1 MTSAGRS
8 AHGTRHESVLN
19 PWSTIPSAEFI
30 RDQKAQ
36 TDILVYFMLGMA
48 VMIAIVGGLGLM
60 GTMSINVL
68 ERTREI
74 GVMRAVGA
82 SNGDI
87 QGIVIV
93 YALIATLDALG
104 EAARNPAARRAQLRR
119 AAKWG
124 LLALGATA
132 AIVAVGMWAC

>member
-1 MTSAGRS
+1 IG
-8 AHGTRHESVLN
+8 
-19 PWSTIPSAEFI
+19 STQLGAEFI

-36 TDILVYFMLGMA
+36 TDVLVYFMLGMA
-48 VMIAIVGGLGLM
+48 VMIAIVGGVGLM

-74 GVMRAVGA
+74 GVMRAIGA

-93 YALIATLDALG
+93 
-104 EAARNPAARRAQLRR
+104 E
-119 AAKWG
+119 G
-124 LLALGATA
+124 LVIGFISWSLSIFLAIPITGRLC
-132 AIVAVGMWAC
+132 VGGG